1 MANVSNENSLSGYL
15 IDNPL
20 YFTSLGENGVDT
32 YQLPA
37 SSNEREDRD
46 REEDLSKQLRLP
58 NGIRSNGEEEGLLE
72 KMQTLDVSAHG
83 DVQSNSSVQ
92 ARPILLRPS
101 PERVLF
107 NHVGAANPL
116 SFAIQAAQ
124 SLEGTD
130 WDDESIYEEANAL
143 QLTDEST
150 GVEYVGPSHNPA
162 EINAFF
168 QLRAG
173 ELVGLADPQT
183 LDDLPEQELFA
194 LISGAMASLRRR
206 RSVFL

>member
-1 MANVSNENSLSGYL
+1 MANVSNENSFSGYL

-20 YFTSLGENGVDT
+20 YFSGLDDNGADT
-32 YQLPA
+32 YQLPT

-46 REEDLSKQLRLP
+46 REENLAKQMRLP
-58 NGIRSNGEEEGLLE
+58 KGIQSNAQEDGILE
-72 KMQTLDVSAHG
+72 KMQTLEVSAQG
-83 DVQSNSSVQ
+83 DVQSNSSVP
-92 ARPILLRPS
+92 ARPLLLRPS

-107 NHVGAANPL
+107 NPVGSANPL

-130 WDDESIYEEANAL
+130 WDQESIYEEPNEV

-150 GVEYVGPSHNPA
+150 GVEYVGPGHNPA

-173 ELVGLADPQT
+173 ELLGLADPQT
-183 LDDLPEQELFA
+183 LDALPEQELFA
-194 LISGAMASLRRR
+194 LISAAMASLRRR
-206 RSVFL
+206 RSVFW